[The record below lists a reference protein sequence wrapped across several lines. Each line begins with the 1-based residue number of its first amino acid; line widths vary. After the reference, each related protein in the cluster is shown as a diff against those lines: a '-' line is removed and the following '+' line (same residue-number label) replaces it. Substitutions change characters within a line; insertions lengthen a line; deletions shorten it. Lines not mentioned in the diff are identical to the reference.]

1 MKRKQAPTATTN
13 NSINGEDSSS
23 RQTRRNVA
31 SIIPPVT
38 LAQPQ
43 TPSKRRSTRDVDA
56 ASEASPSPRKTILK
70 DPNLQTPK
78 RSDRV
83 RFDKSVASPPP
94 VVTNADRSARR
105 KSTRHFVDEEESGED
120 SEDELVK
127 RVYGEDEE
135 EEEEENEDETTKGK
149 RGRKAKKKEMTP
161 PPEVLEGP
169 ESFFHQNRK
178 TRQQTSTST
187 LASLKQMDHGQYF
200 GLLREHTPD
209 HVPDREFLLQMHTG
223 DFGQWIFE
231 LSQGFNLLLYGYGSK
246 RKLLLSFAEK
256 IYTRPGSVVVV
267 NGFLPGIKI
276 KDVLGTVV
284 TALLGTNHN
293 VKLGASP
300 NDMLENLLSLL
311 DEPSAQKMTVV
322 FHNLDGEALRQERSQ
337 AIIARLAAHP
347 KISLVASID
356 HIRAPLLWDAAR
368 VSQFN
373 FLWHDATT
381 FEPYTVEI
389 PPDEALSLVDGAGRA
404 GGTKG
409 VKYVLAS
416 LPSNAKSLFRILVS
430 HQLQAMVDDGDAGKG
445 KKVDAS
451 DYGVEYRVLYQRA
464 VGEFIC
470 SNDVAFRTLLKEY
483 VRPNF
488 PSKESEL
495 INEKIH
501 GSPNGYQQERQ
512 PGYRNPLG
520 PFQKRGPGRHI
531 GGDRFLNMSSGVG
544 GYDSCV
550 FCHCICIAWAIVG

>member
-1 MKRKQAPTATTN
+1 MKRKQAPATTTS
-13 NSINGEDSSS
+13 SINSTNGDDSSP
-23 RQTRRNVA
+23 RRTRLTVA
-31 SIIPPVT
+31 SIIPPIT
-38 LAQPQ
+38 LAQPE
-43 TPSKRRSTRDVDA
+43 TPSKRRTRDADT

-78 RSDRV
+78 RTDRV
-83 RFDKSVASPPP
+83 RFDNSAASPPP

-105 KSTRHFVDEEESGED
+105 KSTRHFVHEEESGED

-127 RVYGEDEE
+127 RVYGGDEE
-135 EEEEENEDETTKGK
+135 EEGEDDTEDGATKRK
-149 RGRKAKKKEMTP
+149 RGGKAKKREVTP
-161 PPEVLEGP
+161 PPDVLEGP

-178 TRQQTSTST
+178 GRQHTSTSS
-187 LASLKQMDHGQYF
+187 LASLKQMDHGRYF

-209 HVPDREFLLQMHTG
+209 HVPDREFLLQVHTD

-267 NGFLPGIKI
+267 NGFITGIKI
-276 KDVLGTVV
+276 KDVLGTVA
-284 TALLGTNHN
+284 TALLGANHN
-293 VKLGASP
+293 VKLGVSP

-311 DEPSAQKMTVV
+311 DEASAQKMTVV

-337 AIIARLAAHP
+337 AVIARLAAHP

-483 VRPNF
+483 VWPNF
-488 PSKESEL
+488 PSKASRL
-495 INEKIH
+495 MNGKVH

-520 PFQKRGPGRHI
+520 TF
-531 GGDRFLNMSSGVG
+531 
-544 GYDSCV
+544 
-550 FCHCICIAWAIVG
+550 